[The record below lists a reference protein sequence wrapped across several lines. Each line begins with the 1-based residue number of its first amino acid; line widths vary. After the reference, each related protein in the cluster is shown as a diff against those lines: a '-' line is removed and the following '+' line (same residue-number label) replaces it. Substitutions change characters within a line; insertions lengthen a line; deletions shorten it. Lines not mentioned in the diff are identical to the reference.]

1 MPAYGWLFINAQS
14 AYVLDMLL
22 VTLNTKRSAFLPC
35 WYQITFFVTMSAP
48 ANGGQSAQ
56 ADYFNLAP
64 TNSVSRPVTVL
75 CLDTSRC
82 RACLFPIERKKED
95 VLAGNWFPSY
105 VLL

>member
-1 MPAYGWLFINAQS
+1 
-14 AYVLDMLL
+14 
-22 VTLNTKRSAFLPC
+22 
-35 WYQITFFVTMSAP
+35 MSVP

-64 TNSVSRPVTVL
+64 TNSDTRTVTVL
-75 CLDTSRC
+75 CLDKSRC
-82 RACLFPIERKKED
+82 RACLFPIERKED